1 MPIGSFENLFF
12 VEIKNIFWNS
22 MDCDLVDR
30 FDGLAGILY

>member
-1 MPIGSFENLFF
+1 MGIIEKLVF
-12 VEIKNIFWNS
+12 VEIKNIIWNS